1 MPKAT
6 VEQTDSLVQSR
17 IEQGR
22 VADSFLQVFGLPASR
37 SQAQKDVIEH
47 LRKCAGETGP
57 CFIFQEADGYKIA
70 LAAAHRDGASI
81 PIRVIERQI
90 ELSQKLKE
98 TKPQPITKR

>member
-37 SQAQKDVIEH
+37 SQAQKDVN
-47 LRKCAGETGP
+47 
-57 CFIFQEADGYKIA
+57 
-70 LAAAHRDGASI
+70 
-81 PIRVIERQI
+81 
-90 ELSQKLKE
+90 ELSQKLIE